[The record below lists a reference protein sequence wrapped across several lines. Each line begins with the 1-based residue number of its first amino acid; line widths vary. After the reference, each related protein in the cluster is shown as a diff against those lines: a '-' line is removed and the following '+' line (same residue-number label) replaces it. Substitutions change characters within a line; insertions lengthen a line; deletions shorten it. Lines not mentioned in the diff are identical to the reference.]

1 MLGETF
7 FQCWEHFKELLISCP
22 HHGFVEWHIIN
33 IFYAS
38 FMPKLKQFVETM
50 CAGTFMDKQ
59 PHEAYS
65 YFDYLANLTRDWTTI
80 GIQNSVIKPSS
91 QGVKYQLKDVDDV
104 SVNLATMARKLEALE
119 VNKVNYVGNKESKD
133 VCYAVCE
140 TKEHDT
146 MSCLV
151 ISGIKEALHGQV
163 NVIGQY
169 KRRGES
175 LFQHL

>member
-1 MLGETF
+1 MDTAKSWFNSMRPLSIHSWQTLQGEFLKKVFPKNRTEAFRRQISQFSPMSGKTF

-65 YFDYLANLTRDWTTI
+65 YFNYLANLTRDWTTI

-91 QGVKYQLKDVDDV
+91 QGVK
-104 SVNLATMARKLEALE
+104 
-119 VNKVNYVGNKESKD
+119 
-133 VCYAVCE
+133 
-140 TKEHDT
+140 
-146 MSCLV
+146 
-151 ISGIKEALHGQV
+151 
-163 NVIGQY
+163 
-169 KRRGES
+169 
-175 LFQHL
+175 